1 MCPMS
6 VNPPIHPVST
16 CLSTCLNIL
25 CTHPLT
31 YIIIHACIHPCIYAS
46 MHACIHPSRDC
57 LFIYPF
63 SDYAFVH
70 PLPSTH
76 TTIYPAHLSIC
87 PSTYLPTCV
96 PTYPSVNTTCCLF
109 SVACMCIISGLSSWF
124 WISNEGA
131 YFWGRLILP
140 LSVLVNPM

>member
-6 VNPPIHPVST
+6 VNLPIHPVST

-31 YIIIHACIHPCIYAS
+31 YIIINACIHPCIYAS
-46 MHACIHPSRDC
+46 MHACMHPSRDH

-63 SDYAFVH
+63 SDYAFVY

-87 PSTYLPTCV
+87 PSTYLPTH
-96 PTYPSVNTTCCLF
+96 
-109 SVACMCIISGLSSWF
+109 LSSYPP
-124 WISNEGA
+124 IHLPTHPSTH
-131 YFWGRLILP
+131 LSILP
-140 LSVLVNPM
+140 EFIHSPKSMSSEHNHGKK